1 MKVLFVTWD
10 SGAVDYL
17 TSLFFP
23 TFAAL
28 AKHNVEVHTLQGT
41 WGDDAAVAR
50 TRNAAEGLGLHYQA
64 VQVDAQRRK
73 AQMPQTM
80 VRMAREIVRYVRAH
94 DIDIVMPRAM
104 IPGAMVLLARPWL
117 RQQRIVWDAD
127 GLPAD
132 ERVDFA
138 GWSPNGPAYKAMRA
152 AERAMLHV
160 ADSVMVRTARAAEIL
175 RERAGKQGEKLQIHV
190 IPNGRDPEV
199 YQPNP
204 AHRHALRK
212 AHGIAPDARVL
223 VSVGSLGP
231 QYYPGVQAEIVARIL
246 GEDDGAFAVFLTAQH
261 AEIQELLQARGVDMT
276 RVIAKRVPADQVPHW
291 LAAADVGLALRQPS
305 FSQQAVC
312 PLKVGEY
319 LLSGLPVIA
328 TTGVGDLDTQLQ
340 DIPSYLVHDAEQIDH
355 DALLKWL
362 KETIPASDEAQA
374 RCRAQGVRSFSLGAA
389 VEKTFSVIRS
399 TSPLNPLS
407 MNGEGAR
414 G

>member
-1 MKVLFVTWD
+1 
-10 SGAVDYL
+10 
-17 TSLFFP
+17 
-23 TFAAL
+23 
-28 AKHNVEVHTLQGT
+28 
-41 WGDDAAVAR
+41 
-50 TRNAAEGLGLHYQA
+50 
-64 VQVDAQRRK
+64 
-73 AQMPQTM
+73 MPQTM

-138 GWSPNGPAYKAMRA
+138 GWSPNGPAYNAMRA

-160 ADSVMVRTARAAEIL
+160 ADSVMVRTGRAAEIL
-175 RERAGKQGEKLQIHV
+175 RERPGKQGEKLQIHV

-305 FSQQAVC
+305 FSQSEEHTSELQSRGHLVC
-312 PLKVGEY
+312 R
-319 LLSGLPVIA
+319 LLL
-328 TTGVGDLDTQLQ
+328 
-340 DIPSYLVHDAEQIDH
+340 
-355 DALLKWL
+355 
-362 KETIPASDEAQA
+362 
-374 RCRAQGVRSFSLGAA
+374 
-389 VEKTFSVIRS
+389 EKKKKIYT
-399 TSPLNPLS
+399 
-407 MNGEGAR
+407 
-414 G
+414 